1 MTEKKNELVINQFLR
16 IDLGFAILVAEKS
29 TDPTYPNEIIIGLED
44 KDGSYLQDIA
54 VVGQRYHYNKDNE
67 LAFENE
73 LSVKVWADK
82 DNEDYTHEFKID
94 VYKDEWQ
101 EYDLETLFENV
112 KKQFEAMEN
121 TNVHGE
127 PQAFISL
134 ENGRSIEI
142 TLEKEGLSEEDFF
155 YSGRLHCTEEE
166 FDNNAF
172 PSTMGILNQECTEN
186 ADINSVKDL
195 IKALLLTDEYFPV
208 KNTEEKE

>member
-54 VVGQRYHYNKDNE
+54 VVGLRYHYNKDNE

-94 VYKDEWQ
+94 VYKEEWQ

-127 PQAFISL
+127 
-134 ENGRSIEI
+134 
-142 TLEKEGLSEEDFF
+142 EGLSEEDFF

-186 ADINSVKDL
+186 ADINSVKDM